1 MAYCNQ
7 CGEKIQKDATFCDH
21 CGASLVE
28 DESGGPRLYGKPPP
42 LQDAESSP
50 EPAPSEPA
58 EKSYPAGHVPNH
70 LVKAIIA
77 TLCCCMPAGV
87 AGIVYAA
94 QVDGHLRSGDLA
106 AAQESSKKANFWS
119 NLAIAG
125 GFIVVI
131 FYILVGLAEEGAGGF

>member
-1 MAYCNQ
+1 MPYCNQ

-21 CGASLVE
+21 CGASLVDAE
-28 DESGGPRLYGKPPP
+28 AGGSRLYGQPPSP
-42 LQDAESSP
+42 PSSESSP
-50 EPAPSEPA
+50 EPAASEPE

-77 TLCCCMPAGV
+77 TLCCCMPAVV

-119 NLAIAG
+119 NLAIVG
-125 GFIVVI
+125 GVIVGI
-131 FYILVGLAEEGAGGF
+131 FYILVGLADQGAGRF

>member
-7 CGEKIQKDATFCDH
+7 CGEKIQKGATFCDH
-21 CGASLVE
+21 CGASLV
-28 DESGGPRLYGKPPP
+28 DEESESPRLYGKPPP
-42 LQDAESSP
+42 LPNAESSP
-50 EPAPSEPA
+50 EPAPSEPE

-125 GFIVVI
+125 GFIVSI
-131 FYILVGLAEEGAGGF
+131 FYFLAALADQGAGGF

>member
-7 CGEKIQKDATFCDH
+7 CGEKIQKGATFCDH
-21 CGASLVE
+21 CGASLV
-28 DESGGPRLYGKPPP
+28 DEESESPRLYGQPPP
-42 LQDAESSP
+42 LPNAESSP
-50 EPAPSEPA
+50 EPAPSEPE

-131 FYILVGLAEEGAGGF
+131 FYILVGLAEQGAGGF